1 MRLLSILII
10 LITSLTSTSI
20 QSKQLHHNVTQYM
33 YTGIIIMSCNN
44 LKSVQ
49 KVAAADK
56 VSIQLARDV
65 LQQEALKGNCG
76 LHRPPLLV
84 HLEKKI
90 ESYKDYANSSVSI
103 WKLASSNMWSIFADN
118 KVLES
123 PINPV
128 PKQTKG
134 VEA

>member
-1 MRLLSILII
+1 
-10 LITSLTSTSI
+10 
-20 QSKQLHHNVTQYM
+20 
-33 YTGIIIMSCNN
+33 MSCNN

-49 KVAAADK
+49 KIAAADK
-56 VSIQLARDV
+56 VSIQLARNI
-65 LQQEALKGNCG
+65 LQQEIIKGNCG

-90 ESYKDYANSSVSI
+90 ESYKDHANSSVSI
-103 WKLASSNMWSIFADN
+103 WKLASSTMWSIFEDGR
-118 KVLES
+118 VLES

>member
-10 LITSLTSTSI
+10 LITSLTITSV
-20 QSKQLHHNVTQYM
+20 QSKQLQHNITQYM

-49 KVAAADK
+49 KIAAADK
-56 VSIQLARDV
+56 VSIQLARNI
-65 LQQEALKGNCG
+65 LQQEIIKGNCG

-90 ESYKDYANSSVSI
+90 ESYKDHANSSVSI
-103 WKLASSNMWSIFADN
+103 WKLASSTMWSIFEDGR
-118 KVLES
+118 VLES

>member
-10 LITSLTSTSI
+10 LITSLTITSV

-49 KVAAADK
+49 KIAAGDK
-56 VSIQLARDV
+56 VSIQLARNI
-65 LQQEALKGNCG
+65 LQQEIIKGNCG

-84 HLEKKI
+84 NLEKKI
-90 ESYKDYANSSVSI
+90 ESYKDYTNSSVSI

-118 KVLES
+118 KVLER

-128 PKQTKG
+128 PKQTKR